1 MQGLMLLLWVIQ
13 FKLFNLDKLPKHLMG
28 RGKDSTAIIIV
39 HKVAQYNGVKRNL
52 MVEEL
57 EQAGRYNEEIEGAG
71 VDMSVLGAI
80 RRQMSKFSRDHVRAL
95 FVTKKLA
102 WSTSVLIVLWGEFS
116 STFFITM
123 TGTDRHML

>member
-1 MQGLMLLLWVIQ
+1 
-13 FKLFNLDKLPKHLMG
+13 MG
-28 RGKDSTAIIIV
+28 RGKDAAAIKTV

-57 EQAGRYNEEIEGAG
+57 EWAGRYDGEIEGAG
-71 VDMSVLGAI
+71 VDTSVLGAI

-95 FVTKKLA
+95 FMTKKLV